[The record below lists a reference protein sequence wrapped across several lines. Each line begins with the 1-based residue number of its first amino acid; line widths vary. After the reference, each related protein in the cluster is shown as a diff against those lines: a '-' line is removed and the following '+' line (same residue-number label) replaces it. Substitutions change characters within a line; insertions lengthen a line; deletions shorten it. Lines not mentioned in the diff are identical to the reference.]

1 MALTVTLEFTEEELD
16 YFRSRMHHVRNRA
29 EQRPPHAV
37 AAAALAAVAR
47 LRSTARSPFIRRRI
61 DRVARLAAMLD
72 DPEWQLPGLER
83 DRVLDGL
90 AYVADVQ
97 DLVPDDV
104 PVLGLVDDAIM
115 LELLLREL
123 QHELDAY
130 EEFDEYRRDEA
141 ARRDKPGVHRPVS
154 REDWLGSRR
163 EALHARIRERR
174 DRDLARDGEA
184 YRLITRF

>member
-16 YFRSRMHHVRNRA
+16 YFRSRMHRVRDRN
-29 EQRPPHAV
+29 EQRAPPEV
-37 AAAALAAVAR
+37 VAAALAEVAR
-47 LRSTARSPFIRRRI
+47 LRATARSPFVRRRI
-61 DRVARLAAMLD
+61 DRVTRLAAMLD

-83 DRVLDGL
+83 SRVLAGL
-90 AYVADVQ
+90 AYVADVE

-154 REDWLGSRR
+154 REDWLASRR

-184 YRLITRF
+184 YQLITRF

>member
-1 MALTVTLEFTEEELD
+1 MALTMTLEFSEDELD
-16 YFRSRMHHVRNRA
+16 YFRTRMHHVRHRN
-29 EQRPPHAV
+29 EQRPPHEV
-37 AAAALAAVAR
+37 AAAAVAAVER
-47 LRSTARSPFIRRRI
+47 LRSSARSPFIRRRI
-61 DRVARLAAMLD
+61 DRVARLVAMLD

-83 DRVLDGL
+83 GRVLDGL
-90 AYVADVQ
+90 AYVADVE

-154 REDWLGSRR
+154 REDWLASRR

-184 YRLITRF
+184 HRLITRF

>member
-1 MALTVTLEFTEEELD
+1 MALTVTLEFSEEELD
-16 YFRSRMHHVRNRA
+16 YFRSLLHRVRSGSG
-29 EQRPPHAV
+29 QRPPHEI
-37 AAAALAAVAR
+37 AAAAVAEVQR

-61 DRVARLAAMLD
+61 DRVGRLAAMLE
-72 DPEWQLPGLER
+72 DPEWQLPEAER

-90 AYVADVQ
+90 AWVASAD
-97 DLVPDDV
+97 DLVPDNV

-130 EEFDEYRRDEA
+130 KEFDEYRRDEA
-141 ARRDKPGVHRPVS
+141 TRRDKPGVHRPVS
-154 REDWLGSRR
+154 KEDWLASRR